1 MILKV
6 NLYIIW
12 SRQSTLKMFPLWF
25 FCFSLVLLGFLLPV
39 LFSYFI
45 AGEKCNFQVKFALV
59 HPVCKNWLKLG
70 KAKTSFFFRYTL
82 GRQTSKFTHKYL
94 LENMQKFPSLQFIWR
109 YVYKSVKWIKMGSK
123 LIRSHS
129 ESEHNILSLFFKMKI
144 LADLINIFLLFIFRI

>member
-6 NLYIIW
+6 NWCIIW
-12 SRQSTLKMFPLWF
+12 SRQNTLKMFPLWF

-70 KAKTSFFFRYTL
+70 KAKTSFFSGTHCVSLMHKTL
-82 GRQTSKFTHKYL
+82 IKVY
-94 LENMQKFPSLQFIWR
+94 QKHINIIVFEFNGISYYYHELFIRISGNWWQVLR
-109 YVYKSVKWIKMGSK
+109 
-123 LIRSHS
+123 
-129 ESEHNILSLFFKMKI
+129 LSL
-144 LADLINIFLLFIFRI
+144 LI